1 MTEHLALEYGG
12 FPSLEDYLRGYAVV
26 GNVLAPLTVPTRI
39 ISADDDPIIPSS
51 DLAHLPRLRSLE
63 ITRTPLG
70 GHCGYFD
77 GIRGGGW
84 LERMLLATLESRTR

>member
-1 MTEHLALEYGG
+1 MTTRSS
-12 FPSLEDYLRGYAVV
+12 P
-26 GNVLAPLTVPTRI
+26 PPTSQR
-39 ISADDDPIIPSS
+39 
-51 DLAHLPRLRSLE
+51 LPRLRSLE